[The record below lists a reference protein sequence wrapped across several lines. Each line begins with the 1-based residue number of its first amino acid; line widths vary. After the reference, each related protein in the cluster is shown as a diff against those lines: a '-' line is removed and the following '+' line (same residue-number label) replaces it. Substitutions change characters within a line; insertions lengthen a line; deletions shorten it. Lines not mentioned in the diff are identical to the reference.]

1 MGGTT
6 QQPENT
12 MKKFLALTLLAALI
26 AAPSAQAREAGG
38 LSGGLVGCCFGI
50 RTAAAWNDGKNI
62 EIREW
67 LRIIP
72 IVGVVGAVW
81 NMVDGWNGVTTD
93 DLRKT
98 AGEAY
103 Y

>member
-1 MGGTT
+1 
-6 QQPENT
+6 
-12 MKKFLALTLLAALI
+12 MKKFLALTLLAALL

-38 LSGGLVGCCFGI
+38 LAGGIVGCCFGI
-50 RTAAAWNDGKNI
+50 RTAAAWNEGKNL

-67 LRIIP
+67 LRIVP
-72 IVGVVGAVW
+72 IAGIVAAIW
-81 NMVDGWNGVTTD
+81 NAVDGWNGVTTA
-93 DLRKT
+93 DLRKM